1 MRVEKP
7 QRNADLQGFFAEGIV
22 INILR
27 SKIVEFRLRRHQR
40 PRWNSFRIPSG
51 KAEVRDQRPETRGQR
66 PEVKNQRS
74 MISNTA

>member
-51 KAEVRDQRPETRGQR
+51 KAEVRDQEARGQRPETRGEKS
-66 PEVKNQRS
+66 EVDDK
-74 MISNTA
+74 